1 MTASE
6 AKDTMSSDDAEY
18 LRAMGV
24 EFRANDGMASLE
36 NACDTIREKVS
47 IPVSIV
53 ITLNINYVHLEHQAK
68 EE

>member
-6 AKDTMSSDDAEY
+6 AKDTMSSDYAEY

-36 NACDTIREKVS
+36 NACDSIRGKVS
-47 IPVSIV
+47 IPLSIA
-53 ITLNINYVHLEHQAK
+53 IIINIDYVHLEHQAK
-68 EE
+68 EK